1 MCVLL
6 KMTLLLSTEP
16 INQLIIIPFL
26 GTPQNYVNIEALLQS
41 IILCSESD
49 NNRSLFFSMMS
60 T

>member
-1 MCVLL
+1 
-6 KMTLLLSTEP
+6 MTLLLSTET

-49 NNRSLFFSMMS
+49 NNMSLFFSMMS